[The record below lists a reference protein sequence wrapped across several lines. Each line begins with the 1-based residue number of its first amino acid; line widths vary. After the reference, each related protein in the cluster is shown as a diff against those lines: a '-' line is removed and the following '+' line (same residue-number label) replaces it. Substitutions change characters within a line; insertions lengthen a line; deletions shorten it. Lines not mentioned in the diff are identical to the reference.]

1 MRRHRVVRA
10 AGVVSAVSW
19 LAIASA
25 CSADSSEFAATA
37 AWSRPTPAN
46 SDTGVVYLTLTTDA
60 DDALVAAS
68 VDDTVAK
75 SIEMHATTV
84 DSGSGAHTHG
94 GGSADVY
101 SMGSVER
108 FDLSAS
114 ESLVFQPG
122 GNHLMLIDLA
132 APLKLGSQFELALE
146 FASGRDLVVDV
157 IVADNPP
164 G

>member
-10 AGVVSAVSW
+10 AGVVSAMSW

-25 CSADSSEFAATA
+25 CSADSPEFAATA
-37 AWSRPTPAN
+37 AWSRPTPGG
-46 SDTGVVYLTLTTDA
+46 SETGVVYLTVTTDS
-60 DDALVAAS
+60 DDALVTA
-68 VDDTVAK
+68 TVAD
-75 SIEMHATTV
+75 SIAGSVEMHATTI

-108 FDLSAS
+108 FDLSTG
-114 ESLVFQPG
+114 ESLIFQPG
-122 GNHLMLIDLA
+122 GNHLMLIDLV
-132 APLKLGSQFELALE
+132 APLKLGTQFELALE

-164 G
+164 D